1 MYRVSVSALKPGM
14 RIGRSVVDATGRIL
28 LTAGTVLKP
37 SYIQYL
43 KQRGIPAVYIINEAA
58 PDVSPPEVVSPE
70 TRTRLAAELNQ
81 AVVEL
86 REVMA
91 TRGEASLRH
100 WAGVQLSRVR
110 EAVARVVDEI
120 LRQPQAIYHL
130 QEIRAI
136 DDYTLQH
143 SVDVCILSVMM
154 GVSLGYDERKL
165 RDLGL
170 GAVLH
175 DIGKVTVPEAILK
188 KPGPLTADERAEMQK
203 HTTRGFEILMRCGEF
218 SFHVAH
224 VAYQHHERWC
234 GGGYPRGLKGPEIHE
249 LARVVAVADVYDA
262 MTSDR
267 VYRPGYP
274 PERALRNMLE
284 VLPDWFDPRALAA
297 LAENVAVYPVGT
309 LVELNTGETAVV
321 TGVVKGRA
329 ARPRVRILRDPAGRP
344 VPEPWEVD
352 LAADPTYWIV
362 RTLTEAPPALTPELE
377 EAAGLMD

>member
-14 RIGRSVVDATGRIL
+14 RIGRSVVDVTGRIL

-43 KQRGIPAVYIINEAA
+43 KQRGIPAVYVINELA
-58 PDVSPPEVVSPE
+58 PDVSLPEVVSPE
-70 TRTRLAAELNQ
+70 TRTRLAAELNR
-81 AVVEL
+81 AVAEL

-91 TRGEASLRH
+91 TRGTASLRS
-100 WAGVQLSRVR
+100 WANAQLSRVR
-110 EAVARVVDEI
+110 EAVAGVVDEI
-120 LRQPQAIYHL
+120 LRQPQAVFHL
-130 QEIRAI
+130 QEIRTH

-143 SVDVCILSVMM
+143 SVDVCILSVLI
-154 GVSLGYDERKL
+154 GVSLGYDERQL

-175 DIGKVTVPEAILK
+175 DIGKVTIPEAILK
-188 KPGPLTADERAEMQK
+188 KPGPLTAEERAEIQK
-203 HTTRGFEILMRCGEF
+203 HTTRGFEILMHCGEF

-284 VLPDWFDPRALAA
+284 VVPDWFDPRVLAA
-297 LAENVAVYPVGT
+297 LVENVAIYPVGT

-321 TGVVKGRA
+321 TGVVKGQA
-329 ARPRVRILRDPAGRP
+329 ARPRVRVLRDPAGRP
-344 VPEPWEVD
+344 VREPWEVD

-362 RTLTEAPPALTPELE
+362 RTFAEVPPALAPELQ
-377 EAAGLMD
+377 EAVGMMD